1 MVQIVAMKN
10 ELVTA
15 EASSGRDFILEY
27 LRAIEADPYLK
38 GAPHF
43 MAVESNLG
51 KEADW
56 TAVVVA
62 GSDLANP
69 PRLLNET
76 WRPSCKSYAP
86 GVLTTND
93 VKYQSVQLLEMLMNA
108 DCIGFS
114 ERLAST
120 GDQGGDIQ
128 ELGEQMRRFR
138 KIPLNSRS
146 VDALDRYAY
155 SAKAGPDDK
164 KSDKLQDD
172 LVMAL
177 LLACYWLKCT
187 LAGELKG
194 TV

>member
-1 MVQIVAMKN
+1 MKN
-10 ELVTA
+10 APVTA
-15 EASSGRDFILEY
+15 SCSSGRDFIVDY
-27 LRAIEADPYLK
+27 LQEISSDPYM
-38 GAPHF
+38 GRVPHF
-43 MAVESNLG
+43 LAVESNLG
-51 KEADW
+51 KEAEW

-62 GSDLANP
+62 SSKLSNP

-76 WRPSCKSYAP
+76 WRPMSKSYGS

-93 VKYQSVQLLEMLMNA
+93 VKYQAVQLMEMLMNA

-114 ERLAST
+114 EKIV
-120 GDQGGDIQ
+120 GGGCQDVLVT
-128 ELGEQMRRFR
+128 ELGDQMRRFR

-146 VDALDRYAY
+146 VDGVEKYAY

-194 TV
+194 TM